1 MGIKMKILYLKD
13 AFEPKYSMRDDVQI
27 TLRSKKKGHDV
38 TVMTSKLDLDLN
50 PQSKSYFEIQN
61 KFMEGVKILRCKGF
75 KSPLI
80 SFCPYV
86 PNKSILGEY
95 DIIHAHNIG
104 SYSSFLAGAI
114 KLTKK
119 VPMIL
124 KSDLSMTFFERLRI
138 NYFLRKVVLKP
149 FHLADAITAFTTI
162 EKDFLIELGVP
173 AEKIWIIPIGI
184 NYEEFSNSKTDNK
197 NLITIGYMG
206 RFTTQKGIHNIIGH
220 LKMIMHDFQVKV
232 LFTGQK
238 SDIKY
243 AENVITELEKYNEF
257 EYSGFIKSSKDFYS
271 QVDIVLV
278 PSLWETGSIVTLEA
292 MAAGKAVIASD
303 INPHREYIGHGVNGF
318 LAKDSEDF
326 YRYCK
331 ELICNEELRQML
343 GRNAQRKAKEYD
355 WESVFM
361 KVEEMYKHINNRGE

>member
-1 MGIKMKILYLKD
+1 MKILYLKD

-27 TLRSKKKGHDV
+27 ALRSKKKGHDV
-38 TVMTSKLDLDLN
+38 ALMTSKLDLDLN
-50 PQSKSYFEIQN
+50 PQSVRYFEIQN

-104 SYSSFLAGAI
+104 SYSSFLAGAV

-124 KSDLSMTFFERLRI
+124 KADLSMIFYERLRV

-149 FHLADAITAFTTI
+149 FHLADAVTAFTTS

-173 AEKIWIIPIGI
+173 ADKIWIIPVGI
-184 NYEEFSNSKTDNK
+184 NFEEFSNSKMDNK

-206 RFTTQKGIHNIIGH
+206 RFAIQKGIHNIIDP
-220 LKMIMHDFQVKV
+220 LKKIMHDFNVKV
-232 LFTGQK
+232 IFSGQK

-243 AENVITELEKYNEF
+243 AENVISELEKYNEF
-257 EYSGFIKSSKDFYS
+257 EYSGFIKYSMDFYS

-278 PSLWETGSIVTLEA
+278 PSLFETGSIVTLEA

-303 INPHREYIGHGVNGF
+303 INPHREYIEHGVNGF
-318 LAKDSEDF
+318 LAKDSEDY

-331 ELICNEELRQML
+331 ELICNEELRQTL
-343 GRNAQRKAKEYD
+343 GKNAQRKAKEYD

-361 KVEEMYKHINNRGE
+361 KVEEMYQLLTLKKQGII

>member
-1 MGIKMKILYLKD
+1 MKILYLKD
-13 AFEPKYSMRDDVQI
+13 AFEPKYLMRDDVQI
-27 TLRSKKKGHDV
+27 ALRSKKKCHNV

-50 PQSKSYFEIQN
+50 SQPESYFEIQN

-80 SFCPYV
+80 TFCPYV
-86 PNKSILGEY
+86 PNKTIIGNY

-104 SYSSFLAGAI
+104 SYSSFLAWAL

-119 VPMIL
+119 VQMIL
-124 KSDLSMTFFERLRI
+124 KADLSLIFYERLKT

-149 FHLADAITAFTTI
+149 FHLADAITAFTTS

-184 NYEEFSNSKTDNK
+184 NYEEFSNSKMDNK

-206 RFTTQKGIHNIIGH
+206 RFTTQKGIHNIIDP
-220 LKMIMHDFQVKV
+220 LKKIMRDFQVKI

-243 AENVITELEKYNEF
+243 AENVISELEKYNEF
-257 EYSGFIKSSKDFYS
+257 EYSGFIKSSLDFYS

-303 INPHREYIGHGVNGF
+303 INPHREYIEHGVTGF

-331 ELICNEELRQML
+331 ELVCNEELRHML
-343 GRNAQRKAKEYD
+343 GKNAQRKAKEYD

-361 KVEEMYKHINNRGE
+361 KVEKMYQLLTIKKQGII